1 MENLGQTVGG
11 LVGVAYLGVVS
22 LPLCATDLRER
33 RLPNALVLPGLAFA
47 ALGVGWPALPRGD
60 PPGAYVELALCWA
73 AVIAVLCAAASGG
86 GIGMGDVKLAALL
99 TLVLGALAVE
109 RGLGPGPPVVALF
122 VVAFTT
128 AGLAVLSGAVV
139 ARGVVV
145 ARDAAATRVAAAGT
159 ESEVPLGPHLLVG
172 FWAVAAAVVQLS

>member
-11 LVGVAYLGVVS
+11 LVGAAYLGVVS

-33 RLPNALVLPGLAFA
+33 RLPNALVLPGFAFA
-47 ALGVGWPALPRGD
+47 ALGVGWPALARGD

-128 AGLAVLSGAVV
+128 AGLAVLGGAVL
-139 ARGVVV
+139 
-145 ARDAAATRVAAAGT
+145 ARDAAPGAAA
-159 ESEVPLGPHLLVG
+159 EVPLGPHLLVG
-172 FWAVAAAVVQLS
+172 FWAVAAAIVQLS